1 VVNDQHHWRR
11 MWFKDGKVWLATDG
25 SGRPIEKNGRLLIKY
40 RRDQDHEYW
49 VNPRNLS
56 PLEADPGPRRRRSK
70 RPGGGTPVK
79 VANGTP
85 AEAADG
91 VHVYTDGASS
101 GNPGPAGIGI
111 LLLHGGREREI
122 ARFIGTATNNIAELE
137 AIRTALAEVR
147 QRDLPVRVY
156 TDSSYAHG
164 VLTLGWKAKKNE
176 ELIGAIKALM
186 KTFTDLAFIKVRGH
200 AGDACNERADRL
212 ARLAATEGDRRKR

>member
-1 VVNDQHHWRR
+1 MDNEQHHWRR
-11 MWFKDGKVWLATDG
+11 MRFKDGKVWMAADG
-25 SGRPIEKNGRLLIKY
+25 DGRPIEKNGRLLIKY
-40 RRDQDHEYW
+40 RRDQDREYW
-49 VNPRNLS
+49 VNPQNLS
-56 PLEADPGPRRRRSK
+56 PLDAAPAPRPSAGPAVGK
-70 RPGGGTPVK
+70 
-79 VANGTP
+79 P
-85 AEAADG
+85 AKAADG

-111 LLLHGGREREI
+111 VLQCGGREREI
-122 ARFIGTATNNIAELE
+122 ARSIGTATNNIAELE

-186 KTFTDLAFIKVRGH
+186 KTFADLVFIKVRGH
-200 AGDACNERADRL
+200 AGDAGNERADRL
-212 ARLAATEGDRRKR
+212 ARLAAAEGDRRER